1 MNIAILNWRDLSHPR
16 AGGAEVFVHEVAR
29 RWASLGH
36 QVTLVCSRP
45 RGHPRTDRSDGV
57 DVVRIGRIST
67 GDHHL
72 RAPAFI
78 RRTLRTDIVLESINT
93 MPYWLP
99 RRKGSTPTA
108 TLVHQMAVDVWE
120 SHLPVGVAS
129 LARRA
134 ERAAFRPYRRT
145 PVLAVSASTA
155 ADLRACG
162 LTSVEV
168 IPQGGIGPQKTYAKE
183 KTPTVIFVGRLAA
196 NKRPDHAVEAFALIK
211 KRFPDAQMW
220 IVGEGPMRALLS
232 RRLPNGAR
240 LLGRLGRSELWERM
254 SRAHVLISTSVRE
267 GWGLVVT
274 EANAL
279 GTPAVAYAVP
289 GLKDA
294 IRDGRTGILVAPDPQ
309 SLADATSDL
318 LQNPLLYQSLRQDA
332 IGWGEQFTWDR
343 TAGKLLEVLHRVIA
357 TDPVDNSRTA

>member
-1 MNIAILNWRDLSHPR
+1 VNIAILNWRDLTHPR
-16 AGGAEVFVHEVAR
+16 AGGAEVFVHEVAM

-36 QVTLVCSRP
+36 QVTLVCSHP
-45 RGHPRTDRSDGV
+45 RGQPRTDRTDGI

-67 GDHHL
+67 GGHHL
-72 RAPAFI
+72 LAPGFI
-78 RRTLRTDIVLESINT
+78 RRTPRTDVVLESINT

-99 RRKGSTPTA
+99 RRKGSIPTA
-108 TLVHQMAVDVWE
+108 TLVHQMAVDVWN
-120 SHLPVGVAS
+120 SHLPVGIAS

-134 ERAAFRPYRRT
+134 ERAAFQPYRRT

-155 ADLRACG
+155 ADLRASG
-162 LTSVEV
+162 LTAVEV

-196 NKRPDHAVEAFALIK
+196 NKRPDHAVEAFALMK
-211 KRFPDAQMW
+211 KLFPDAQMW
-220 IVGEGPMRALLS
+220 IVGEGPMRAPLS
-232 RRLPNGAR
+232 RRLPDGAR
-240 LLGRLGRSELWERM
+240 LLGRLARSELWERM

-279 GTPAVAYAVP
+279 GTPAVAYGVP

-294 IRDGRTGILVAPDPQ
+294 IRDGRTGKLVAPDPQ
-309 SLADATSDL
+309 SLADATGDL
-318 LQNPLLYQSLRQDA
+318 LQNPRLYQSLRQEA
-332 IGWGEQFTWDR
+332 IRWSGQFTWDR
-343 TAGKLLEVLHRVIA
+343 TAGKLLEVLHRVMA
-357 TDPVDNSRTA
+357 ADSAGHSRTA

>member
-1 MNIAILNWRDLSHPR
+1 
-16 AGGAEVFVHEVAR
+16 
-29 RWASLGH
+29 
-36 QVTLVCSRP
+36 
-45 RGHPRTDRSDGV
+45 
-57 DVVRIGRIST
+57 
-67 GDHHL
+67 
-72 RAPAFI
+72 
-78 RRTLRTDIVLESINT
+78 
-93 MPYWLP
+93 
-99 RRKGSTPTA
+99 
-108 TLVHQMAVDVWE
+108 MAVDVWE

-211 KRFPDAQMW
+211 KRFLDAQMW